1 MLSVHQNHQFTL
13 NFPNRAFYLWNYQVQ
28 ICCRNHVFMM
38 KMFSNNIYRQFR
50 PCKSP
55 WLCVF
60 CVRARPPSTSASTL
74 ANTKP
79 TAISLNSLNRQ
90 ALTGIDRCSDG
101 GMWMSHVF
109 SIIYTALL
117 FLSPPLR
124 QVSIL
129 LRRNQSVICQPLS
142 IRRLIYVSYCGWLH
156 ASATSGKRTNVQE
169 RHSLQETSFWRL
181 FGRYFFFFFSF
192 RQKSATTESGFIY
205 LFLFLLL
212 PRPRTAVDK
221 VGSLEYFVVDS
232 RTFGVLYHTRG
243 GLRHETFITRRNSA
257 HFSFFSL

>member
-1 MLSVHQNHQFTL
+1 
-13 NFPNRAFYLWNYQVQ
+13 
-28 ICCRNHVFMM
+28 MM
-38 KMFSNNIYRQFR
+38 EMFFNNIYRSFPSASR
-50 PCKSP
+50 RD
-55 WLCVF
+55 WCVF
-60 CVRARPPSTSASTL
+60 SVRARPPSTSPSAL

-79 TAISLNSLNRQ
+79 TSISLNSLNRQ

-156 ASATSGKRTNVQE
+156 ASATPGKRTNVGE
-169 RHSLQETSFWRL
+169 RHSLRGDNKF
-181 FGRYFFFFFSF
+181 FGRCYLFFFFYSEEISDGWV
-192 RQKSATTESGFIY
+192 RIY
-205 LFLFLLL
+205 LFI
-212 PRPRTAVDK
+212 
-221 VGSLEYFVVDS
+221 FVFVAAS
-232 RTFGVLYHTRG
+232 ATHG
-243 GLRHETFITRRNSA
+243 GG
-257 HFSFFSL
+257 

>member
-1 MLSVHQNHQFTL
+1 MMLKCKLRVFSSLDSPIHSHFSYQGV
-13 NFPNRAFYLWNYQVQ
+13 YLWNDQVQ
-28 ICCRNHVFMM
+28 ICCRNRDVMM
-38 KMFSNNIYRQFR
+38 EMFSNNIYRHFP

-60 CVRARPPSTSASTL
+60 CVRARPPSTSPSAP

-156 ASATSGKRTNVQE
+156 ASATPGKRTNVGE
-169 RHSLQETSFWRL
+169 RHSLPGDNKF
-181 FGRYFFFFFSF
+181 FGRWHFFFFLFSF
-192 RQKSATTESGFIY
+192 RWKSASAESGFIY

-212 PRPRTAVDK
+212 PRPRTAVRIELGDWSTSWST
-221 VGSLEYFVVDS
+221 VELLEF
-232 RTFGVLYHTRG
+232 
-243 GLRHETFITRRNSA
+243 FITRGVAYVMKLS
-257 HFSFFSL
+257 